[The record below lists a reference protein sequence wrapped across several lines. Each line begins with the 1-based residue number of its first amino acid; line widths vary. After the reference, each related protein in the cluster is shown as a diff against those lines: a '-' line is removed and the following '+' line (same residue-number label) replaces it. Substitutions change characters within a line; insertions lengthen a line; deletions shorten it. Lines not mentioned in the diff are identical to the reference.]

1 MDTSEI
7 PQERSALEILTP
19 ELCYA
24 KDKDGKYDTA
34 LSSGWNVKADALDN
48 AWDEINQR
56 IENARSAVLNGEK
69 SPVFYYMEKNLM
81 DVKLLASYT
90 GFWILAVKRHL
101 RPEQFK
107 KLNFK
112 KRAIYADVFNIQP
125 EDLER
130 LL

>member
-1 MDTSEI
+1 MDKSEI

-24 KDKDGKYDTA
+24 KNKNGKYETA

-48 AWDEINQR
+48 AWDEIKHR
-56 IENARSAVLNGEK
+56 IEDARNAVLNGDK

-81 DVKLLASYT
+81 DVNLLASYT
-90 GFWILAVKRHL
+90 GFWRFAVKRHL
-101 RPEQFK
+101 KKKYFK
-107 KLNFK
+107 KLNSK
-112 KRAIYADVFNIQP
+112 KRTIYADVFNIQP
-125 EDLER
+125 ENLDR